1 MATLSDTQIQVRM
14 NKNLKDEATQLFESM
29 GMSLSEA
36 IRTFLTQAIAE
47 QGMPFRAHIP
57 NKETLEAIRE
67 TENGGGTH
75 YQTPEEF
82 FKEME
87 I

>member
-1 MATLSDTQIQVRM
+1 MTVLSETNVQIRM
-14 NKNLKDEATQLFESM
+14 SRDLKEEATQLFESM

-36 IRTFLTQAIAE
+36 VRTFLTQAIAE

-57 NKETLEAIRE
+57 NERTLEAMRE
-67 TENGGGTH
+67 TENGGGTC

-82 FKEME
+82 FKDMG

>member
-1 MATLSDTQIQVRM
+1 MTVLSDTQIQVRM

-57 NKETLEAIRE
+57 SKETMEAIRE
-67 TENGGGTH
+67 TENGGGTR
-75 YQTPEEF
+75 YQKPEEF
-82 FKEME
+82 FKEMG